1 MTRRPSRV
9 VAALTAAALVPAAIV
24 GVALAALGSGSDDPL
39 ARIPA
44 AVVNDDEFVTTVG
57 PDGEEQLILA
67 GRLLVTELTGPDA
80 PGFDWQPTSAEEAE
94 RALAAG
100 DVYAVVTIPSDFS
113 ASIATLGEPD
123 ARIATIRIQTDDAH
137 SYLASSVTQALGE
150 GLVAQFGAEITEQ
163 VLAGVVGGLGDLG
176 TALAEAGDGASQLAD
191 GTREL
196 ADGVAAL
203 GEGAAGIGSGAREL
217 GVGLGALADGTR
229 EAAGGAA
236 QSSDG
241 ARQLADGLA
250 NYVGGVEGVSD
261 GVTAY
266 VGGVDQLAAGLE
278 TFAAEVEP
286 LPTLGAAVVGIDEQ
300 WGLLADNLS
309 VIASALATPGLPE
322 EQQQGLILAL
332 GELAAGATQL
342 STASGQVASQ
352 AESALVALPGG
363 VAESAAGAR
372 VLADN
377 GAPLADGAS
386 QLAAGG
392 APLVGGLDGL
402 TDGLGELAGGLDQLA
417 GGVGQTASG
426 ATALADGA
434 TLIAD
439 GAAEA
444 ADGASQLADGADELG
459 SGLTEGAAE
468 VPSADDLDPAV
479 LLSPVALE
487 NQRVNAVD
495 GIGGVIVAV
504 LAPIA
509 LWLGALAAAVAAP
522 RGGAALVGSA
532 LGARAQ
538 LRRRVTA
545 MAGVA
550 VAQGMLVAL
559 LAPLLAGAAWSTLP
573 ALLGLALVASL
584 AFAALHLAASLAL
597 GRTATVIGSLV
608 LLGVQAVVVGVVIPV
623 DALVA
628 PFPALAAVLPI
639 PIVAD
644 GMLAALAGGD
654 AGRVIA
660 ALVVSVLLTVAAM
673 LLSMLA
679 ARRRRSQ
686 AVRTAYAA
694 G

>member
-1 MTRRPSRV
+1 MTRRPSRLI
-9 VAALTAAALVPAAIV
+9 AALTAAALVPAAIV
-24 GVALAALGSGSDDPL
+24 GVALAALGNGSDDPL
-39 ARIPA
+39 TRIPA

-57 PDGEEQLILA
+57 PDGEEQVILA

-80 PGFDWQPTSAEEAE
+80 PGFDWRPTSADEAE

-137 SYLASSVTQALGE
+137 SYLAGSVTQALGE
-150 GLVAQFGAEITEQ
+150 GLIAQFGAEITEQ
-163 VLAGVVGGLGDLG
+163 VLAGVVGGFGELGE
-176 TALAEAGDGASQLAD
+176 ALAEAGDGASQLAD

-196 ADGVAAL
+196 GDGVAAL
-203 GEGAAGIGSGAREL
+203 GDGAAGISDGAREL
-217 GVGLGALADGTR
+217 GDGLGALAGGARD
-229 EAAGGAA
+229 AADGAA

-241 ARQLADGLA
+241 AQQLADGLA
-250 NYVGGVEGVSD
+250 GYVDGVGGVSAGVTEYVD
-261 GVTAY
+261 GV
-266 VGGVDQLAAGLE
+266 GQLASGLE
-278 TFAAEVEP
+278 SFAAEVEP
-286 LPTLGAAVVGIDEQ
+286 LPTLGSAIVGIDEQ
-300 WGLLADNLS
+300 WALLSDNLGA
-309 VIASALATPGLPE
+309 VAAALATPGLPP
-322 EQQQGLILAL
+322 EQQQALIVALA
-332 GELAAGATQL
+332 EIAAGAEQL
-342 STASGQVASQ
+342 SIASGQVATQ
-352 AESALVALPGG
+352 ADAALVSVPGG

-372 VLADN
+372 VLADS
-377 GAPLADGAS
+377 GAPLVDGAS
-386 QLAAGG
+386 QLVAGG
-392 APLVGGLDGL
+392 APLVAGIDGL
-402 TDGLGELAGGLDQLA
+402 GDGLGELAGGLDQLA
-417 GGVGQTASG
+417 AGVGQTASG

-444 ADGASQLADGADELG
+444 ADGAGQLADGADELG
-459 SGLTEGAAE
+459 AGLTEGAEE
-468 VPSADDLDPAV
+468 VPSADDLDASV

-487 NQRVNAVD
+487 SERANAVD

-550 VAQGMLVAL
+550 LAQGVLVAL
-559 LAPLLAGAAWSTLP
+559 LAPTLAGTAWSAFP
-573 ALLGLALVASL
+573 ALLGLAVVASV
-584 AFAALHLAASLAL
+584 AFAALHLAASIGF
-597 GRTATVIGSLV
+597 GRTVTVIASLV

-623 DALVA
+623 EALVA
-628 PFPALAAVLPI
+628 PFPAFAGVLPI
-639 PIVAD
+639 PLVAD

-654 AGRVIA
+654 AARVGTALVASILMAVAA
-660 ALVVSVLLTVAAM
+660 AL
-673 LLSMLA
+673 LSAVA
-679 ARRRRSQ
+679 ARRRRSV
-686 AVRTAYAA
+686 AVRAAYAA

>member
-1 MTRRPSRV
+1 MTRRSSRV
-9 VAALTAAALVPAAIV
+9 IAALTAAALVPAAIV
-24 GVALAALGSGSDDPL
+24 GVALAALGSGADDPL

-57 PDGEEQLILA
+57 PDGDEQLILA

-80 PGFDWQPTSAEEAE
+80 PGFDWRPTSAEEAE

-137 SYLASSVTQALGE
+137 SYLAGSVTQALGE

-176 TALAEAGDGASQLAD
+176 AALAEAGDGASQLAD
-191 GTREL
+191 GTRDVG
-196 ADGVAAL
+196 DGVAAL
-203 GEGAAGIGSGAREL
+203 GDGISGIGSGAREL
-217 GVGLGALADGTR
+217 GAGLGALADGTR
-229 EAAGGAA
+229 EAADGAG
-236 QSSDG
+236 QSADG

-250 NYVGGVEGVSD
+250 
-261 GVTAY
+261 AY
-266 VGGVDQLAAGLE
+266 VGGVGQLADGLE
-278 TFAAEVEP
+278 VFAAESGA
-286 LPTLGAAVVGIDEQ
+286 LPGLGDAVGAIDQQAAALAGH
-300 WGLLADNLS
+300 LLALAGPVAVSDLS
-309 VIASALATPGLPE
+309 PDDQQAFVDALIAAQVLAGTTDAVATQTG
-322 EQQQGLILAL
+322 QAL
-332 GELAAGATQL
+332 GQVAAGA
-342 STASGQVASQ
+342 V
-352 AESALVALPGG
+352 
-363 VAESAAGAR
+363 ESAAGAR
-372 VLADN
+372 SLAD
-377 GAPLADGAS
+377 
-386 QLAAGG
+386 AGG
-392 APLVGGLDGL
+392 PLVGGLDAL
-402 TDGLGELAGGLDQLA
+402 TDGLGSLAGGLDELA
-417 GGVGQTASG
+417 TGVGQTAGG

-434 TLIAD
+434 ELIAD

-459 SGLTEGAAE
+459 TGLTEGAAE
-468 VPSADDLDPAV
+468 VPSADDLDPSV
-479 LLSPVALE
+479 LLSPIAVE
-487 NQRVNAVD
+487 NERVNAVD
-495 GIGGVIVAV
+495 GIGGIVVAV

-545 MAGVA
+545 VTGVA
-550 VAQGMLVAL
+550 LAQGTLIAL
-559 LAPLLAGAAWSTLP
+559 LAPTLAGAAWSTLP
-573 ALLGLALVASL
+573 ALLGLALAASL

-597 GRTATVIGSLV
+597 GRTATVIASLV

-654 AGRVIA
+654 AGRVAAALIVSVLVAAVAA
-660 ALVVSVLLTVAAM
+660 ALVVA
-673 LLSMLA
+673 A
-679 ARRRRSQ
+679 ARRRRTV
-686 AVRTAYAA
+686 AVREAYASA
-694 G
+694 